1 MNRLQMQYTT
11 ELSLMDNTP
20 SSLSLSWYT
29 TPDDI
34 KVLLVE
40 AAAHWEVP
48 EVADVYLHRAIACA
62 DGQLDVLV
70 SAYRYF
76 FYQNR
81 NGMALEIANRI
92 LQEIRAAE
100 QLPTDW
106 GRLREVIEGRKD
118 DPNIRLYLNAY
129 AASGFVLARLRHID
143 QAIAVLSR
151 VCEVDRHNEFG
162 ARSVLN
168 VLTQPAT
175 DDEDD

>member
-1 MNRLQMQYTT
+1 MNRLQTQDIA
-11 ELSLMDNTP
+11 ELSLTDNTP

-34 KVLLVE
+34 KALLVE
-40 AAAHWEVP
+40 AAAHWEAP

-62 DGQLDVLV
+62 NGHLSVLV

-81 NGMALEIANRI
+81 NTMALEVATSI
-92 LQEIRAAE
+92 LQEIREAE

-106 GRLREVIEGRKD
+106 SQLLEAIKHRQD
-118 DPNIRLYLNAY
+118 DPNVRLYLNAY
-129 AASGFVLARLRHID
+129 TASGFLLARLRRID
-143 QAIAVLSR
+143 EAIAVLSR
-151 VCEVDRHNEFG
+151 VCAIDHRNEFG

-168 VLTQPAT
+168 VLTQPPA
-175 DDEDD
+175 EDDD